1 MSLKSLLTLA
11 VLAVSFGAQA
21 IPPVPPSAIYNK
33 IKTIAARNCKTVE
46 GEVYVSEL
54 KDTEQVKFILQL
66 NKEGT
71 AGILTIVEN
80 NQVQENLKVTCR

>member
-1 MSLKSLLTLA
+1 MSFKSVLTMA
-11 VLAVSFGAQA
+11 VLLVSFGAHA
-21 IPPVPPSAIYNK
+21 IPPVPPTAIYNK
-33 IKTIAARNCKTVE
+33 IKTIAARNCKTVQ
-46 GEVYVSEL
+46 GEIYVSEL

-71 AGILTIVEN
+71 EGVLSVIED